1 MTIHEPSTLVTDY
14 LVSVAAVIF
23 GARLWSSFRLW
34 SLAFFG
40 TAAGA
45 FFGGTYHGFAAE
57 MTPFAAAVL
66 WKVAIFSIALASFFL
81 LSGCG
86 RAFGAIAVVK
96 LIATMS
102 WMINHDQFV
111 WVILDYGI
119 TLLILGGA
127 EIVAWFLRRAPSAP
141 WALGSVALS
150 VAGALVQQAQINLH
164 EHFNHNDLYH
174 VIQLVALW
182 MLYRSGLVW
191 SAVAPSPR
199 FPSRASSDAPE

>member
-1 MTIHEPSTLVTDY
+1 MTIHEPSTLLTDY

-34 SLAFFG
+34 SLAFLG

-57 MTPFAAAVL
+57 MTPFAAAML
-66 WKVAIFSIALASFFL
+66 WKAAIFSIALASFFL
-81 LSGCG
+81 LAGCG
-86 RAFGAIAVVK
+86 RAFAVIAVLK
-96 LIATMS
+96 LIVTMS
-102 WMINHDQFV
+102 WMIGHDQFV

-127 EIVAWFLRRAPSAP
+127 QIAGWFRHRLPSAP

-164 EHFNHNDLYH
+164 AYFNHNDLYH

-182 MLYRSGLVW
+182 MLYRAGLVW
-191 SAVAPSPR
+191 SAVAPSHR
-199 FPSRASSDAPE
+199 FPSRASSDALE

>member
-1 MTIHEPSTLVTDY
+1 MTIHEPSTLLTDY

-23 GARLWSSFRLW
+23 GVRLWSSFRLW

-45 FFGGTYHGFAAE
+45 FLGGTYHGFAPV

-66 WKVAIFSIALASFFL
+66 WKLAIFSIALASFFL
-81 LSGCG
+81 LAGCG
-86 RAFGAIAVVK
+86 RAFAVIAVVK

-102 WMINHDQFV
+102 WMIGHDQFV

-127 EIVAWFLRRAPSAP
+127 QIVAWFRHRAPSAP
-141 WALGSVALS
+141 WAVGSVALS
-150 VAGALVQQAQINLH
+150 VAGALVQQAQVDLH
-164 EHFNHNDLYH
+164 AYFNHNDLYH
-174 VIQLVALW
+174 GIQLVALW
-182 MLYRSGLVW
+182 MLYRSGRLMK
-191 SAVAPSPR
+191 AAAR
-199 FPSRASSDAPE
+199 